1 MRRVVSLYFLLAGA
15 AWAQSPGPEN
25 PQLSALMGEVRELR
39 LAIERS
45 TLLGARTQIAI
56 QRIQMQEAR
65 VTGAAKMLEDV
76 RKEVARTQQERT
88 EMGRL
93 QKDLERQLSQ
103 APSPDARH
111 ALENQVESIKQR
123 LTDASAD
130 AQIRAR
136 EAEAF
141 SQLQT
146 EQGRLDQLNAEI
158 NQMEQA
164 LDAAIRQLTGR

>member
-1 MRRVVSLYFLLAGA
+1 
-15 AWAQSPGPEN
+15 
-25 PQLSALMGEVRELR
+25 MGEVRELR

-56 QRIQMQEAR
+56 QRLQMQEAR
-65 VTGAAKMLEDV
+65 VTRAAKTLEDA
-76 RKEVARTQQERT
+76 RKEVTRTQQERT
-88 EMGRL
+88 DMGRH
-93 QKDLERQLSQ
+93 QKDLEMQLSQ
-103 APSPDARH
+103 APSPDARR
-111 ALENQVESIKQR
+111 ALENQIESIKQR

-130 AQIRAR
+130 AQVRAR

-141 SQLQT
+141 SQFQT

-164 LDAAIRQLTGR
+164 LDTAIRQLAGR